1 MKFFTPLKMPG
12 QAILKIS
19 DQQVVEM
26 EYSLE
31 RCNFISVLV
40 EAQSRNN

>member
-40 EAQSRNN
+40 EA